1 MEELILGDNSC
12 AHWGNL
18 SESVV
23 PDLEKQISSGIL
35 PGGGSKIC
43 KQLQGKKFERV
54 SRKFINSYAI
64 IMNKFF

>member
-23 PDLEKQISSGIL
+23 PDLEKQISSEIL
-35 PGGGSKIC
+35 PGGGEVKSANNFKVKNLNAYRENLLIVM
-43 KQLQGKKFERV
+43 QLL
-54 SRKFINSYAI
+54 
-64 IMNKFF
+64 

>member
-35 PGGGSKIC
+35 PGGGVKSANNFKVKNLNAYRENLLIVM
-43 KQLQGKKFERV
+43 QLL
-54 SRKFINSYAI
+54 
-64 IMNKFF
+64 

>member
-23 PDLEKQISSGIL
+23 PDLEKQISSGTL
-35 PGGGSKIC
+35 PGGSKIC

>member
-35 PGGGSKIC
+35 PGGK
-43 KQLQGKKFERV
+43 
-54 SRKFINSYAI
+54 
-64 IMNKFF
+64 

>member
-23 PDLEKQISSGIL
+23 PDLEKQISSGTL
-35 PGGGSKIC
+35 PWGSKIC